1 MTPSKRNSGFTLIE
15 LLIVIAIIGILS
27 AVLIPNLLNAR
38 ESARERAALLHAQ
51 NVYKVS
57 FAHIA
62 SSTDNTVT
70 AGDCASGFTAGAFS
84 TPDPGASAV
93 QTCTVTLDASSLP
106 QIAVTTPNGILISY
120 P

>member
-38 ESARERAALLHAQ
+38 EASRERAALLHAQ

-62 SSTDNTVT
+62 SSIGNTLIE
-70 AGDCASGFTAGAFS
+70 GDCSSGFTAGEYKAPAPGS
-84 TPDPGASAV
+84 TAV
-93 QTCTVTLDASSLP
+93 QSCNVTLDAASLP
-106 QIAVTTPNGILISY
+106 QVAVTTPNGTLISY

>member
-1 MTPSKRNSGFTLIE
+1 MTTSTQQKGFTLLE

-27 AVLIPNLLNAR
+27 AVLIPNLMNAR
-38 ESARERAALLHAQ
+38 EQSRERAALLHAQ

-62 SSTDNTVT
+62 SSVGNVVA
-70 AGDCASGFTAGAFS
+70 AGDCSNGFTAGEYTAPTPGS
-84 TPDPGASAV
+84 TAV
-93 QTCTVTLDASSLP
+93 QSCTVTLDAASLP
-106 QIAVTTPNGILISY
+106 QVAVTTPNGTLISY